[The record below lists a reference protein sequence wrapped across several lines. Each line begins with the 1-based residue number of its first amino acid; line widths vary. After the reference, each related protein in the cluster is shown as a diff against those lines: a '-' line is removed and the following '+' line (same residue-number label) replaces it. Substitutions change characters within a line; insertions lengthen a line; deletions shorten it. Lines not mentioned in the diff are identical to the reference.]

1 MFVSCNVMLQDFFI
15 IFSFFVMKASLLR
28 IKDKER
34 KNNTQATKNKE
45 RGDDNDYGKEK
56 CYAER

>member
-28 IKDKER
+28 IKDKD
-34 KNNTQATKNKE
+34 KKTTIKQIDK
-45 RGDDNDYGKEK
+45 
-56 CYAER
+56 